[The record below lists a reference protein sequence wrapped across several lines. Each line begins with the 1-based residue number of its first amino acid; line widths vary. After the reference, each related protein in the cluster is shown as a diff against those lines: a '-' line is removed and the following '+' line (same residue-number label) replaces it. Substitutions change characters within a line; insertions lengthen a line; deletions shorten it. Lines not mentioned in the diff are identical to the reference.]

1 LQNLLGLRLPDNI
14 RINNHMKFPVTI
26 HIGNIELPLHGLSE
40 FAAYFIG
47 FRYFLHLRKRQTDTI
62 STSNRLW
69 ILIGAIFGS
78 IIGSRIVGGLE
89 DLHQLQIADNKLLY
103 FYLNK
108 TVLGGFLF
116 GVWGVEVIKLIIKE
130 KQNSGDLFTYPMILA
145 LMIGRLG
152 CFSMGV
158 YEETYGTP
166 TTFLSGMN
174 LGDNML
180 RHPVALY
187 EIVFLGLLWIVL
199 MKVESKYYLANG
211 LRFKI
216 FMMAYFFYRF
226 AQDFIKPHYTW
237 GIGLSTIQIV
247 SLIGLL
253 YYIIIYFQHKELF
266 LIERKGNE
274 AVRQEGKEAM
284 RHQVKQ

>member
-1 LQNLLGLRLPDNI
+1 MQYNSCI
-14 RINNHMKFPVTI
+14 INHMKFPITI
-26 HIGNIELPLHGLSE
+26 NIGNIEWPLHGILE

-47 FRYFLHLRKRQTDTI
+47 FRYFLYLRKKQTDFI

-69 ILIGAIFGS
+69 LLIGAIFGS

-89 DLHQLQIADNKLLY
+89 DFTQLQLADNKLLY

-116 GVWGVEVIKLIIKE
+116 GVWGVEIMKWIIQE

-158 YEETYGTP
+158 YEETYGTA
-166 TTFLSGMN
+166 TSFFTGMN
-174 LGDNML
+174 LGDGLL

-187 EIVFLGLLWIVL
+187 EIVYLGLLWLVL
-199 MKVESKYYLANG
+199 VRAEKIYHFANG

-216 FMMAYFFYRF
+216 FMTSYFFYRF

-237 GIGLSTIQIV
+237 SIGLSTIQIF
-247 SLIGLL
+247 SLIGFL
-253 YYIIIYFQHKELF
+253 YYAIIYFQHKELF
-266 LIERKGNE
+266 LVERRGNK
-274 AVRQEGKEAM
+274 ASRQ
-284 RHQVKQ
+284 